1 MLALLCWA
9 IGVRNIAAHPARA
22 GNHSLAQ
29 TRSSWLLPASF
40 TLFNYGNTPNH
51 RMLYFPQICNHSRGY
66 LYIYRKNQLISVNI
80 FTVCRRRQNKT
91 TSGNPAFFIFF
102 CLEGIYRSRLGILLR
117 QVHRQTPRPTPPL
130 LAHRSRPG
138 RHRGH
143 APDQGYIFFF
153 FLYS

>member
-1 MLALLCWA
+1 
-9 IGVRNIAAHPARA
+9 
-22 GNHSLAQ
+22 
-29 TRSSWLLPASF
+29 
-40 TLFNYGNTPNH
+40 
-51 RMLYFPQICNHSRGY
+51 MLYFPQICNHSRGY

-153 FLYS
+153 FFTARSDASDLLSDVAWMIQTKTNAHEFKNRS